1 MSFADKKLRSRQR
14 ADQGRPPPHVPM
26 GDQRFQQLMRALGD
40 ALAQADDGADKRRQA
55 RDRDAQHAQWLAER
69 ETAAM
74 LHMGAVGRLRN
85 LPYDAI
91 CITD

>member
-40 ALAQADDGADKRRQA
+40 AFAQADAGADKRRLA
-55 RDRDAQHAQWLAER
+55 RERDEQHAQWLAER
-69 ETAAM
+69 EAAIHDIAALM
-74 LHMGAVGRLRN
+74 RQHGL
-85 LPYDAI
+85 AI
-91 CITD
+91 DDLA